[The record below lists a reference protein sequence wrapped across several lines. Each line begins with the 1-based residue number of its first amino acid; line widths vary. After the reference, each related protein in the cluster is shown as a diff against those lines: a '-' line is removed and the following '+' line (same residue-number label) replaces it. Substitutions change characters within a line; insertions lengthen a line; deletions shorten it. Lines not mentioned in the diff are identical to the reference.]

1 MMTTTGDNGLIKLLC
16 VRMQLLEF
24 PSLHAHI
31 LCPSLSFLLS
41 SSFSYVPFIVCVYMI
56 VCFTLDV
63 NCEERRRSSNV
74 QRVYTYKK
82 KEELTRDNR
91 EKERKDHLSFLL
103 LSSSSSSSSVY
114 SRNDCILLCRLRI
127 ELLKVILYIVQLS
140 HKIEEKNLLGGDIE
154 WIMLGI
160 ICSTQKFDI
169 SL

>member
-1 MMTTTGDNGLIKLLC
+1 MLIVK
-16 VRMQLLEF
+16 RGEGAPM
-24 PSLHAHI
+24 
-31 LCPSLSFLLS
+31 S
-41 SSFSYVPFIVCVYMI
+41 SVYI
-56 VCFTLDV
+56 PI
-63 NCEERRRSSNV
+63 
-74 QRVYTYKK
+74 K

-91 EKERKDHLSFLL
+91 EKERKDHLSFFL

-114 SRNDCILLCRLRI
+114 YRNDCILLCRLRI